1 MSKEDKTLD
10 NQQNG
15 NDFIADVMP
24 CFNFSLEDMPSE
36 EWVDIIGYDGI
47 YQVSNL
53 GRVKSVGRYV
63 NSSKGGQRW
72 VKEKILKG
80 NVNSKN
86 KLSKKERDVK
96 FSVNNLSSTHLVC
109 TLVADAFLR
118 DRSNNER
125 TCQIDK
131 NPFNCELS
139 NLKIVS
145 VSECVLQSYNKGKA
159 KDWGIGNMIKDERK
173 EYELN
178 NGIFENGEL
187 IKIKCSCCGKTKKT
201 NEFYVKKNNIMRE
214 CKDCTI
220 KKRGVDKLGEL
231 RRRKKLAEK
240 GRRICSVCKQEKD
253 LYVDFGKSKNA
264 FMGRSNNCRECVKK
278 LNAKYRSLNK
288 A

>member
-1 MSKEDKTLD
+1 MNTL
-10 NQQNG
+10 QNPQLHK
-15 NDFIADVMP
+15 DSVMP
-24 CFNFSLEDMPSE
+24 CFNFYLEDMSGE

-53 GRVKSVGRYV
+53 GRVKSIGRFV
-63 NSSKGGQRW
+63 NTLNGSQKW
-72 VKEKILKG
+72 VNEKILKG

-86 KLSKKERDVK
+86 KLLKKERDVK
-96 FSVNNLSSTHLVC
+96 FIVNNISSTHLVC

-125 TCQIDK
+125 ICQIDK
-131 NPFNCELS
+131 NQFNCELS

-159 KDWGIGNMIKDERK
+159 KDWGIGNMIKNERK

-178 NGIFENGEL
+178 NGIFKNGEL
-187 IKIKCSCCGKTKKT
+187 IKIKCSCCGEIKSV
-201 NEFYVKKNNIMRE
+201 NDFYFKKNNIRRE

-220 KKRGVDKLGEL
+220 KKRGTKNLGKLRFRE
-231 RRRKKLAEK
+231 KLAEK

-253 LYVDFGKSKNA
+253 LYIDFGKSKNI
-264 FMGRSNNCRECVKK
+264 FMGRSNTCKECAKK
-278 LNAKYRSLNK
+278 LNAKCRALNK